1 MGTPTE
7 SSDLRVEGLA
17 KAYPDQHNRRGANA
31 VDGIGFT
38 IEQGQFYSLLGPS
51 GCGKTTTL
59 RCIAGLEKPD
69 SGMITIGGREMSSA
83 GSRHFIPPHKRPIG
97 MVFQSY
103 AIWPHLSVF
112 DNVAFPLRTA
122 GRHRRPSSRE
132 ITQRVEE
139 TLAAVQL
146 SEYIRRPATDMS
158 GGQQQR
164 LALARALIANPKILL
179 LDEPLSNLDVKLRDA
194 MRAEL
199 RSLQRR
205 IGVTTLYVTH
215 DQAEALSMSNRIAVM
230 SGGKIV
236 QEGSPREIYRTPGS
250 QFVAGFIGESNFIDG
265 TVANLNDDG
274 TVAVTTP
281 AGTLTVRCP
290 EGTAAGDQVTLGIRP
305 QGILTTRSGE
315 PAAAP
320 PSGPSTALEG
330 LVVQVLFLGE
340 HLDYR
345 VRVGDLDLSVR
356 QQGEYRRGDRL
367 QVRIPANSVS
377 VFSQTRGT
385 AEISPA
391 ADTVTG

>member
-1 MGTPTE
+1 MGATTD
-7 SSDLRVEGLA
+7 SSDLRVEGLE
-17 KAYPDQHNRRGANA
+17 KAYVDRNNRRGANA
-31 VDGIGFT
+31 VDGLDFT
-38 IEQGQFYSLLGPS
+38 IAEGQFYSLLGPS

-69 SGMITIGGREMSSA
+69 SGVIVIGGRAMSSA
-83 GSRHFIPPHKRPIG
+83 GSRQFIPPHKRPIG

-112 DNVAFPLRTA
+112 DNVAFPLRA
-122 GRHRRPSSRE
+122 GSRRHRPSAKE

-146 SEYIRRPATDMS
+146 SEYIRRPATAMS

-164 LALARALIANPKILL
+164 LALARALVANPKILL

-205 IGVTTLYVTH
+205 LGVTTLYVTH
-215 DQAEALSMSNRIAVM
+215 DQAEALSMSNRVAVM
-230 SGGKIV
+230 AGGKIV
-236 QEGSPREIYRTPGS
+236 QQGTPREIYRAPGS
-250 QFVAGFIGESNFIDG
+250 QFVAGFIGESNFLDG
-265 TVANLNDDG
+265 TVTKVNANG
-274 TVAVTTP
+274 TAMASTP
-281 AGTLTVRCP
+281 AGSLTIPSP
-290 EGTAAGDQVTLGIRP
+290 EGTAIGDQVTLGIRP
-305 QGILTTRSGE
+305 QGITTAASDG
-315 PAAAP
+315 PASAP
-320 PSGPSTALEG
+320 LDGPHTILEG

-345 VRVGDLDLSVR
+345 VRVGDIELSVR
-356 QQGEYRRGDRL
+356 QQGEFRRGDSL
-367 QVRIPANSVS
+367 QVRIPASAIS
-377 VFSQTRGT
+377 VFSESRGT

-391 ADTVTG
+391 VDIAAG